1 MTREAFFRLTD
12 FVTGKISLPATL
24 GNMLSG
30 IDKLAGYGIGLV
42 HSVSGIGFPAEM
54 DVTLESLFARG
65 LRNSL
70 VYRVFSQTMDSNK
83 VLKWRLPRIG
93 GCFATAL
100 DDCYG
105 SVDAAMLEP
114 YETAALPPESHKGVL
129 YYSDERVGAF
139 CREANRSALQIE
151 MHAIGDAAF
160 EQAVSAIASALAD
173 FPRGDHCHTII
184 HACLPTMRGLETC
197 AKLGIRI
204 ALQPAFLRWDQEPQD
219 YIESILGGRAFA
231 MSPLRTMVDMGIELS
246 GGSDAPCTVPNP
258 IEGMW
263 AACNHYV
270 PGQSLSIQE
279 ALKLYTLNAARGA
292 FDEKERGSLE
302 IGKRADMVIL
312 NHNPLSLRPT
322 DLRSLKAERLLL
334 EGKPYVAG
342 QRRANVLFRGLT
354 HRGRNI

>member
-1 MTREAFFRLTD
+1 
-12 FVTGKISLPATL
+12 
-24 GNMLSG
+24 
-30 IDKLAGYGIGLV
+30 
-42 HSVSGIGFPAEM
+42 
-54 DVTLESLFARG
+54 
-65 LRNSL
+65 
-70 VYRVFSQTMDSNK
+70 
-83 VLKWRLPRIG
+83 
-93 GCFATAL
+93 
-100 DDCYG
+100 
-105 SVDAAMLEP
+105 
-114 YETAALPPESHKGVL
+114 
-129 YYSDERVGAF
+129 
-139 CREANRSALQIE
+139 
-151 MHAIGDAAF
+151 
-160 EQAVSAIASALAD
+160 
-173 FPRGDHCHTII
+173 
-184 HACLPTMRGLETC
+184 
-197 AKLGIRI
+197 
-204 ALQPAFLRWDQEPQD
+204 
-219 YIESILGGRAFA
+219 
-231 MSPLRTMVDMGIELS
+231 MSPLRTMADMGIELS